1 VQWIIYGGLM
11 IAIVFVLPQGIVPAL
26 QRFVA
31 NRPVRKGA
39 GARGLE

>member
-1 VQWIIYGGLM
+1 
-11 IAIVFVLPQGIVPAL
+11 VLPQGIVPAL

-31 NRPVRKGA
+31 NRPARKVA